1 MQQKEIKYTGI
12 TTIPSDY
19 DCPDGDI
26 ASMINLVNEN
36 GNLVPVTPPEIL
48 FVLDNN
54 QNVLYIHKTSDYCNY
69 IVYDT
74 QEGEKS
80 GKICFFTDDVTNLK
94 DITTISNRELYQIN
108 SIGNT
113 LVILTNEGIIYALY
127 KSGNYVIM
135 GDKPEFPSISF
146 RLRGTRK
153 NSEILTSNFSA
164 GGVFPGPFN
173 SYTLSD
179 EVAQATQ
186 NVIFAYIDSDSAN
199 IKNLNNFQY
208 PFMIRYAYRLYDES
222 LYILSA
228 PIKMTPSEGVP

>member
-1 MQQKEIKYTGI
+1 MIQEIKYSGI
-12 TTIPSDY
+12 TSSPSEY
-19 DCPDGDI
+19 DCPNGDI
-26 ASMINLVNEN
+26 SSMMNLVNEN

-48 FVLDNN
+48 FTLENG
-54 QNVLYIHKTSDYCNY
+54 QKVLYIHKTSDYCNY

-74 QEGEKS
+74 QEGEKN

-146 RLRGTRK
+146 RLQGSVK
-153 NSEILTSNFSA
+153 SSGGLTSNFSA
-164 GGVFPGPFN
+164 GGVFPGVFN
-173 SYTLSD
+173 SYILSD
-179 EVAQATQ
+179 EAAQATQ
-186 NVIFAYIDSDSAN
+186 NVIFAYINSD
-199 IKNLNNFQY
+199 
-208 PFMIRYAYRLYDES
+208 
-222 LYILSA
+222 
-228 PIKMTPSEGVP
+228 

>member
-113 LVILTNEGIIYALY
+113 LVILTNEGLIYALY
-127 KSGNYVIM
+127 KSGTY
-135 GDKPEFPSISF
+135 
-146 RLRGTRK
+146 
-153 NSEILTSNFSA
+153 
-164 GGVFPGPFN
+164 
-173 SYTLSD
+173 
-179 EVAQATQ
+179 
-186 NVIFAYIDSDSAN
+186 
-199 IKNLNNFQY
+199 
-208 PFMIRYAYRLYDES
+208 
-222 LYILSA
+222 
-228 PIKMTPSEGVP
+228 